1 MFNSL
6 KEGLLAFLG
15 FLASSGILVGF
26 NPLKRCYLTEP
37 ENWLLDKPTVH
48 GMYNTRQQEV
58 FKAIKILPAEE
69 LSDLL
74 TFSFTTFRRSASSCV
89 TDADGCK
96 RMIIHFCHF
105 PSNFIH
111 WNTFLAGWGGN
122 CSGICQCRS
131 TRGGR
136 CGSSPSR
143 ALDSWQQPLE
153 PVSQSSTICNLSKDV
168 KSPGWWSCTS
178 PPWPPAN
185 HCRPRKAPPSEK

>member
-1 MFNSL
+1 MYTGQSTPALQPFRSCWHFCLQLSRL
-6 KEGLLAFLG
+6 KHLNPWLKVVDLLDDGHQAVVASSSEHLPVRVSPSPITTKPSPFDSFLG

-26 NPLKRCYLTEP
+26 NPLQHCYLTEP
-37 ENWLLDKPTVH
+37 ENWLLYKLTVH

-96 RMIIHFCHF
+96 RMIIRFCHF

-111 WNTFLAGWGGN
+111 WNTFLAG
-122 CSGICQCRS
+122 
-131 TRGGR
+131 
-136 CGSSPSR
+136 
-143 ALDSWQQPLE
+143 
-153 PVSQSSTICNLSKDV
+153 
-168 KSPGWWSCTS
+168 
-178 PPWPPAN
+178 
-185 HCRPRKAPPSEK
+185 